1 MDEKIYSRNNLRL
14 SKLLEKFSSQNSLSK
29 RKDPKKLK
37 KRRRL
42 AYMVIILIIAF
53 SFAYFV
59 LQAIEP
65 VIEAQCKSMA
75 KSIATKISNQEATNV
90 MANYEYDDLLNINK
104 DENGNVKMV
113 GTNIITVNEI
123 ISDIPIRIQE
133 EMEKSENNSFSIRLG
148 SFLGSKILSGMGPNI
163 KIHMEIAGDLDTDLK
178 SEFVSAG
185 INQTLHRIYLEIKC
199 NVIILTPFETMEEQI
214 VNQVLLAEGVIVGEV
229 PSSYYNLEG
238 MTPSDALEVVN

>member
-14 SKLLEKFSSQNSLSK
+14 SKLLEKFSSQTSLPK

-59 LQAIEP
+59 LKAIEP

-75 KSIATKISNQEATNV
+75 KSIATKISNREATNV
-90 MANYEYDDLLNINK
+90 MANYEYDDLLNITK
-104 DENGNVKMV
+104 DEKGNVKMV

-133 EMEKSENNSFSIRLG
+133 EMEKSENNSFAIRLG
-148 SFLGSKILSGMGPNI
+148 SFFGSKLLSGMGPNI

-185 INQTLHRIYLEIKC
+185 INQTLHRNYLEIKC

-229 PSSYYNLEG
+229 PSSYYHLEG
-238 MTPSDALEVVN
+238 ITAKDTLEVVD